1 MILKAEV
8 TKFARMLGV
17 DPNIIERDYVISW
30 FLSGIYADAVIAEA
44 LVFKGG
50 TALRKAYF
58 PNYRFSEDLDF
69 TVNVS
74 SEQLTEEIL
83 YERLQSIA
91 KFVSALSGISFS
103 LVSLAK
109 TRNVLGEE
117 AFAGKVA
124 YVGPMQN
131 RSSSP
136 PRIKLDITFYE
147 DIIFPINKFA
157 LIHGYSDGHMCAR
170 EIRVYALEEIVAE
183 KLRSILQR
191 NRPRDIYDL
200 WNLLCKNTQE
210 LNPRELVRGFH
221 KKCAYKKVA
230 FTGTDDFFTP
240 ERLNSHANAWEKTL
254 RHQLAELPD
263 FEDVINDLKSTTAEI
278 FNLE

>member
-8 TKFARMLGV
+8 TKFARTLDV
-17 DPNIIERDYVISW
+17 DPNTIERDYVISW
-30 FLSGIYADAVIAEA
+30 FLSGIYADAVLAEA

-50 TALRKAYF
+50 TALRKVYF

-69 TVNVS
+69 TVAIS
-74 SEQLTEEIL
+74 SEQLTKEIL
-83 YERLQSIA
+83 YERLQNVARS
-91 KFVSALSGISFS
+91 VSALSGISFS
-103 LVSLAK
+103 LVSFER
-109 TRNVLGEE
+109 TRDVLGEE
-117 AFAGKVA
+117 AFASKVA

-147 DIIFPINKFA
+147 DVIFPTNKLS
-157 LIHGYSDGHMCAR
+157 LIHGYSDEYMCAR

-200 WNLLCKNTQE
+200 WSLLCKNTHE
-210 LNPRELVRGFH
+210 INLCELVRGFY
-221 KKCAYKKVA
+221 KKCEHKKVA
-230 FTGTDDFFTP
+230 FTGINDFFTP
-240 ERLNSHANAWEKTL
+240 ERLDSHANAWEKTL
-254 RHQLAELPD
+254 CHQLAELPN
-263 FEDVINDLKSTTAEI
+263 FKDVINDLKTKIVEL
-278 FNLE
+278 FDLK